1 MTVYCNVIILKHAM
15 FAHSNPW
22 CQTGVI
28 ELRKQVSR
36 ELEEI
41 TQEKS
46 IPGNTQD
53 QCSYRLYSL
62 SLQASWNTVTQILLL
77 MPASAASIIN
87 ATHSVAVLPCLSM
100 HILCY
105 VMIFV
110 WACIATKFNFCGR
123 LYVPLMQTVV
133 DSIQYYLT
141 CISQWVKVNQCVEG
155 ICN

>member
-1 MTVYCNVIILKHAM
+1 MIILKHAM
-15 FAHSNPW
+15 FAHSNLW

-28 ELRKQVSR
+28 ELRKQVSESLR
-36 ELEEI
+36 
-41 TQEKS
+41 KS
-46 IPGNTQD
+46 HKKNIPGNTQD

-62 SLQASWNTVTQILLL
+62 SLQASWNIILLL
-77 MPASAASIIN
+77 MPASTASIIN

-105 VMIFV
+105 IMIFV

-141 CISQWVKVNQCVEG
+141 CISQWVKVNQWVEG
-155 ICN
+155 IYN